1 MTVDIYNSETKQFI
15 KTISQ
20 ENLFEQCGND
30 DRMYNDIV
38 KFLKTHR
45 YIKSLNEIWILND

>member
-38 KFLKTHR
+38 KILKTHR
-45 YIKSLNEIWILND
+45 YIKS